1 MDVCQAGV
9 KAYHRWLG
17 DASSKAKERL
27 LPIGIL
33 GSAPWRSMDEMLQE
47 LDFIADRGF
56 VGTAIPG
63 YASYHGELPLFDKYW
78 DPFWARC
85 EERGIALWVHAGH
98 GERQGELGKVVHKFH
113 RQVTEEGGDI
123 EELVKRLVKEIFNG
137 QLFSSAKPRRA
148 MWQMMM
154 GGVFDRFPRLK
165 LVMNEVY
172 GDWIPA
178 MLRHLDG
185 AFETHRAALP
195 AKRKPS
201 EYWQSNGVVCLSFI
215 RKCEVALRREIG
227 IDTVTFGRDYPHPEG
242 TWPNTK
248 LWLREA
254 FDGVSADEIRKIL
267 TDNPFRH
274 FRLDHAK
281 LNAVAERIGPTM
293 EEITGPGPAL
303 NPDLLAH
310 FDSRGHILQ
319 EAEGE
324 SRIPETD
331 AMMKEDLW
339 RVGANA

>member
-1 MDVCQAGV
+1 MEKLTVISLDSHAQTPSELWETYLEKRFHHYLPALREENEIYTSVMRTFWSRNYNESKWPIFDLDGAFQAGGVKGLYDFDTRLAEMDREGIAAEFIYNGDARVCGLFFQSSNREYPMDVCQAGV

-195 AKRKPS
+195 AKR
-201 EYWQSNGVVCLSFI
+201 
-215 RKCEVALRREIG
+215 
-227 IDTVTFGRDYPHPEG
+227 
-242 TWPNTK
+242 
-248 LWLREA
+248 
-254 FDGVSADEIRKIL
+254 
-267 TDNPFRH
+267 
-274 FRLDHAK
+274 
-281 LNAVAERIGPTM
+281 
-293 EEITGPGPAL
+293 
-303 NPDLLAH
+303 
-310 FDSRGHILQ
+310 
-319 EAEGE
+319 
-324 SRIPETD
+324 
-331 AMMKEDLW
+331 
-339 RVGANA
+339 